1 MAFTTKKKMY
11 SLISKC
17 LIFVMPSG
25 GLPFFAA
32 GLNEIM
38 DLHHATTSYKCA
50 ADKIAGNARH

>member
-1 MAFTTKKKMY
+1 
-11 SLISKC
+11 
-17 LIFVMPSG
+17 MPSG

-38 DLHHATTSYKCA
+38 DLRHATTSYKCA